1 MKQRGAGPMIESM
14 RFANFVDR
22 EVLMRRLLTCAALY
36 ACALIISEP
45 VWAQDVKIGF
55 AGALTGPASYIGL
68 EIRRGAEIAIDEI
81 NEQGGIKGHKLVLVA
96 RDDEHNPVRT
106 VAQYRELVE
115 RENVVAMIGA
125 TNSASMLAV
134 TPIVNDTLQV
144 PVICPTTDATA
155 ITENDA
161 KKEGRDNYLFRVG
174 MYGTGQANFMVDTMV
189 KKFGYRKI
197 GLLNW
202 TGGWGVTG
210 RTELLRRVKE
220 LDLTPVGDETFEN
233 SDTDMTPQLI
243 KLRQAGAEAILNYG
257 LVREDTFLVQTKSK
271 LSDTTPFVSAW
282 AIAGPAFWKAAGPI
296 AEGVLNSTTV
306 TIDGP
311 QTPQRLK
318 FIEKYRARYNQ
329 GLEAPVFVIGAYDA
343 VYLYKFVM
351 ERDGTDPKAI
361 RAGLENVPTFN
372 GLVKSFDRPVFT
384 HDRHNSLSEEDMIMA
399 RWTNG
404 AMLAVQFD
412 DKGPYV
418 QIDANT
424 RKYIDKKNLSL
435 M

>member
-1 MKQRGAGPMIESM
+1 MEEKMPRPSYGLTLPATLVAGA
-14 RFANFVDR
+14 
-22 EVLMRRLLTCAALY
+22 LLT
-36 ACALIISEP
+36 P
-45 VWAQDVKIGF
+45 GVVWAQDIKIGF
-55 AGALTGPASYIGL
+55 AGALTGPAAYVGV
-68 EIRRGAEIAIDEI
+68 EIKRGAEIAIDEI
-81 NEQGGIKGHKLVLVA
+81 NEHGGIKGRKLVLIA
-96 RDDEHNPVRT
+96 HDDEHNPVRT

-115 RENVVAMIGA
+115 REDVVAMIGA

-134 TPIVNDTLQV
+134 TPIVNDSLKV

-174 MYGTGQANFMVDTMV
+174 MYGMGQANFMVDTMV
-189 KKFGYRKI
+189 KKFGYSKI

-210 RTELLRRVKE
+210 RAELQRRVKE
-220 LDLTPVGDETFEN
+220 LGLTPVGDETFES

-243 KLRQAGAEAILNYG
+243 KLQQAGAQAILNYG

-271 LSDTTPFVSAW
+271 LSDETPFVSAW
-282 AIAGPAFWKAAGPI
+282 GIAGPAFWKAAGPI

-311 QTPQRLK
+311 QSPERIA
-318 FIEKYRARYNQ
+318 FIEKYKERYKQNME
-329 GLEAPVFVIGAYDA
+329 GPVFVIGAYDA

-361 RAGLENVPTFN
+361 RDGLENVPTFK
-372 GLVKSFDRPVFT
+372 GLVKTFDRPVFT
-384 HDRHNSLSEEDMIMA
+384 HERHNALSEDDMIMT

-404 AMLAVQFD
+404 AMLPVKFD
-412 DKGPYV
+412 EKGPYV
-418 QIDANT
+418 EINAGT
-424 RKYIDKKNLSL
+424 RKYMDKKNLSL